1 MARGRKPKASTPKE
15 IVDQFDGGD
24 DEGSMSSVID
34 QAIVSDEIEVDESE
48 LVSVV
53 FAKKVNGKDL
63 TKIARKKRK

>member
-24 DEGSMSSVID
+24 DSMSSVID